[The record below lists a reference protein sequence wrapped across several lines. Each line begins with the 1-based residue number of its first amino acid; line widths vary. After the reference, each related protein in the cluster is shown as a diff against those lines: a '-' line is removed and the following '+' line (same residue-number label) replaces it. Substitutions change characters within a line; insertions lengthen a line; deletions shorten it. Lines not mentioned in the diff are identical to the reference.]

1 MQRKVRAQNRL
12 DNGSLTILG
21 ATRRHYIPVLDA
33 QSLVQ
38 KSVTTVAINVP
49 GLAEKSV
56 ANAPTISQWL
66 IQYAAIFHP

>member
-12 DNGSLTILG
+12 GNGSLTTLG
-21 ATRRHYIPVLDA
+21 ATRRHYMPVLDA

-38 KSVTTVAINVP
+38 KSATTVAINVP

-56 ANAPTISQWL
+56 ANAPTLFQWL
-66 IQYAAIFHP
+66 IQDVAIFHP